1 MSINNGA
8 AALAGGPVDAG
19 FSFEHNK
26 ESLDLTPGKNGNL
39 KSKGKKVNGFL
50 DSDSSIS
57 SPKH

>member
-1 MSINNGA
+1 VSINNGA
-8 AALAGGPVDAG
+8 AGGPVDAG

-26 ESLDLTPGKNGNL
+26 ESIDLSPGKNGIL
-39 KSKGKKVNGFL
+39 KNKGRRANGFL